1 MAQTAS
7 AISSNLSHSESVAN
21 LSVIHHHDHSH
32 HKSYKTHPMEF
43 AKIAL
48 GILVCFI
55 TANSFK
61 EEITK
66 TKFGESNPEVFTY
79 TFFLS
84 FIESLFDIVAALGK
98 IIYSKKHDQIRAAVS
113 FETQKFFVMSAITHS
128 TGIGLGN
135 RALKYVDFPTQVLAK
150 SCKMITA
157 MSSCFL
163 IVGKRYS
170 MPRIVAVLVA
180 TLGISFYM
188 FGENKKSQHAES
200 TAFGLMLLIV
210 SVCADGVNN
219 AVQELMKQHF
229 KNKPKEAKPSS
240 DQLMFFTK
248 IYTSLLFFVCMIYF
262 GEFWKGIDFCL
273 RHPSIILN
281 IVLLCVSGTIG
292 SFFIFWGFAEFD
304 NVEITFIN
312 TVRKLFTFLLSV
324 MIYGHSF
331 SQAQL
336 IGATIVFV
344 GVGLDWYFDSHPSV
358 PAVSVTKQEEKKKQ

>member
-1 MAQTAS
+1 MAQTTPS
-7 AISSNLSHSESVAN
+7 LNQHLSHSESVAN
-21 LSVIHHHDHSH
+21 LSVVHHHDHSH
-32 HKSYKTHPMEF
+32 HKSYKTHPAEF

-66 TKFGESNPEVFTY
+66 TKFGTHSEVFTY

-84 FIESLFDIVAALGK
+84 FIESLSDILAALGK

-113 FETQKFFVMSAITHS
+113 VETQKFFIMSAITHS

-188 FGENKKSQHAES
+188 FGENKKSHAES

-229 KNKPKEAKPSS
+229 KNKPKEAKPNS

-262 GEFWKGIDFCL
+262 GEFWKAIDFCS
-273 RHPSIILN
+273 RHSSIILN
-281 IVLLCVSGTIG
+281 IVLLCAAGTIG
-292 SFFIFWGFAEFD
+292 NFFIFWGFAEFD

-324 MIYGHSF
+324 LLYGHSF
-331 SQAQL
+331 SQAQV
-336 IGATIVFV
+336 IGATIVFI
-344 GVGLDWYFDSHPSV
+344 GVGLDWYFGSHPSV
-358 PAVSVTKQEEKKKQ
+358 PVVVTKEEEEKKKQ